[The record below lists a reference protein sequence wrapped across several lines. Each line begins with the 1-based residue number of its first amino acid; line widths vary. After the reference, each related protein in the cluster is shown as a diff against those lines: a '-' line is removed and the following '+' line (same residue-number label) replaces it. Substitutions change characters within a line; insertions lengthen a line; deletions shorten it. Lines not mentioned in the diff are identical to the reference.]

1 MNVARWVKLIFFFWD
16 KLLRQSHLHT
26 SYYLARQGSSVIMPP
41 KKNKIVED
49 KSFGMKNKKG
59 GKAQKYLATLANAGK
74 SKEMQAK
81 EQEKLAKA
89 KEKEREAQKK
99 AEIAELFKPIMIQ
112 QKVPF
117 GKPFTIQEMVVS
129 ACSLTRRHGP
139 KIDSLRVL

>member
-1 MNVARWVKLIFFFWD
+1 
-16 KLLRQSHLHT
+16 
-26 SYYLARQGSSVIMPP
+26 MPP
-41 KKNKIVED
+41 KKNKVVED

-117 GKPFTIQEMVVS
+117 GSPSF
-129 ACSLTRRHGP
+129 
-139 KIDSLRVL
+139 VL